1 MDKSPAISVI
11 VPVYHVEKELK
22 RSLDSLLRQTFSD
35 YEIILVNDGGNE
47 TETAICEDYAAKNTR
62 IKYHYQNNRGVSV
75 ARNVGLSM
83 ARGGWIM
90 FADSDDWVGEDF
102 CQKAFAAVNN
112 NQVQMAIFDYVYANG
127 DVNKNSVNRSQ
138 LEEGVYPMEIV
149 LRERLTGKIAPEVW
163 NKIYKKE
170 LWDGVLFPEGEIYE
184 DAAVLHEVIDRA
196 VRIAILH
203 DVLYYKRRRRGSIT
217 DVGYRT
223 GDDYKWL
230 YIQRR
235 KRYLFIK
242 KKHPDMLDIVNRE
255 IASTA
260 LQYAVFLVNN
270 DEDLFVL
277 QDVSKWLNSQDIQ
290 LKNGSFK
297 ARSAFYLLLR
307 FPGAFYYVIKS
318 LIFSGLIKR
327 RN

>member
-22 RSLDSLLRQTFSD
+22 RCLDSLLRQTFSD

-62 IKYHYQNNRGVSV
+62 IKYHYQDNRGVSV

-112 NQVQMAIFDYVYANG
+112 NRVQMAIFDYVYADGN
-127 DVNKNSVNRSQ
+127 VNKNSVNRSR
-138 LEEGVYPMEIV
+138 LEEGVYPMEVV
-149 LRERLTGKIAPEVW
+149 LRERLIGNIASELW

-170 LWDGVLFPEGEIYE
+170 LWDGVLFPEGEIFE

-196 VRIAILH
+196 GRIAILH
-203 DVLYYKRRRRGSIT
+203 DILYYKKRRRGSIT
-217 DVGYRT
+217 DIGYRT
-223 GDDYKWL
+223 SDGYKWL

-242 KKHPDMLDIVNRE
+242 EKHPDMLDIVNRE
-255 IASTA
+255 IAATA
-260 LQYAVFLVNN
+260 LQYAVFLVN
-270 DEDLFVL
+270 DDKDLFVL
-277 QDVSKWLNSQDIQ
+277 QDVSKWLNTQDIK
-290 LKNGSFK
+290 LKKGGFK
-297 ARSAFYLLLR
+297 ARSAFYLLLC
-307 FPGAFYYVIKS
+307 FPNAFYYVIKS
-318 LIFSGLIKR
+318 LLFSGLIKR